1 MLSLA
6 LSLSLVLCSGISVKT
21 LPAPSSSSLALHLK
35 DWPSGFKVR
44 VVNGG
49 VGGVVVADRPGP
61 SGQPHT
67 LRVDPPVH
75 HLRLQGKLKL

>member
-1 MLSLA
+1 MSK
-6 LSLSLVLCSGISVKT
+6 LCQ
-21 LPAPSSSSLALHLK
+21 LPPPLLWPFIYFAGQIK
-35 DWPSGFKVR
+35 DWPSGLKVR

-49 VGGVVVADRPGP
+49 AGGVVVADRPGP